1 MNETGLYDEEF
12 LYQEDKEFRLRFEK
26 KYIIKFLE
34 LPMYRYRRHDKNITN
49 NTKEMDNYYHKII
62 KKKS

>member
-1 MNETGLYDEEF
+1 M
-12 LYQEDKEFRLRFEK
+12 RFEK

-49 NTKEMDNYYHKII
+49 NIEEMDNYYHKII
-62 KKKS
+62 NKKS